1 MIFHLQV
8 HDIFIRK
15 VKLERL
21 IFINWLMRQVIGKNA
36 SLTASWAQYLMSYS
50 DNSIGHREILPVKA
64 GFSKTYLI
72 GSILE
77 INQVVLLIMYW
88 RRRFEAQAKA
98 QHVFSSME

>member
-1 MIFHLQV
+1 
-8 HDIFIRK
+8 
-15 VKLERL
+15 
-21 IFINWLMRQVIGKNA
+21 
-36 SLTASWAQYLMSYS
+36 MSYS
-50 DNSIGHREILPVKA
+50 DNSICHRAILPVKA

-98 QHVFSSME
+98 QHVFFEHGVTRLTVCEFLTQVIDGMLLLTGFILLSKHTTHGFFQHSKIHD